1 MKSSENT
8 QAKKSEKFSGLFER
22 IQTLRIKRGITW
34 NQTAALLGVAD
45 NSLFFHMK
53 SGRTGISDKIIHRL
67 EEAERESGISALAV
81 REEHAVYSAGATSP
95 ASRLTQIE
103 HEQAQI
109 SRQLAEYD
117 RLRLRYAH
125 LIEEQLDIM
134 CSQGMTRRLSDD
146 EIAAF
151 RARCAAK
158 AALLRDK
165 NGGCTDSPNNQNK
178 K

>member
-1 MKSSENT
+1 MKNSENT
-8 QAKKSEKFSGLFER
+8 QAKKSDKFSGLFER
-22 IQTLRIKRGITW
+22 IQTLRIKRGLTW

-67 EEAERESGISALAV
+67 EEVERENGIIAPSV
-81 REEHAVYSAGATSP
+81 REEHAVYSAGGDG
-95 ASRLTQIE
+95 ASRLAEIE

-109 SRQLAEYD
+109 SRQLADYD
-117 RLRLRYAH
+117 RLRLRYAR

-146 EIAAF
+146 EIAAI
-151 RARCAAK
+151 RARCSAK
-158 AALLRDK
+158 AALLRGK
-165 NGGCTDSPNNQNK
+165 TGGCTDSTNIQNEK
-178 K
+178 